1 MDTSDRPLRLLITV
15 AHPDDETFGL
25 GSVLA
30 HAAASGVEAHVI
42 CATRG
47 ELGEPAIDIGSRPL
61 GEVREEE
68 LRAAAGILGVAG
80 VDVLDYRDSGT
91 DGDAGPGS
99 LVAADTDDVAAL
111 IATRIDA
118 LRPDVVITA
127 DGSDGHRDHIA
138 VRDATLAALRTADW
152 RPARTYLWCLPRSL
166 LASFAPFADM
176 GTPDDD
182 ITTVVDSTSYIALRW
197 RAMRAHASQTPPYD
211 LMSSELQHAFLRADH
226 FMRVDPPFTGG
237 PIEHDWVPDVAPR

>member
-1 MDTSDRPLRLLITV
+1 MNTSDRPLRLLLTV

-30 HAAASGVEAHVI
+30 HAAATGVEAHVI

-80 VDVLDYRDSGT
+80 VEVLEYRDSGT

-99 LVAADTDDVAAL
+99 LVAADTNDVAAL

-138 VRDATLAALRTADW
+138 VRDATLEALRTAHW

-166 LASFAPFADM
+166 LASFPPFAEM

-182 ITTVVDSTSYIALRW
+182 ITTVVDATAYIPLRW

-226 FMRVDPPFTGG
+226 FVRVDPPFTGE
-237 PIEHDWVPDVAPR
+237 PIEHDWIPDVAPR